1 MSQTHTTPL
10 TFVLLTAAIAL
21 LLAAAAPASAATRC
35 AEPGP
40 GETWHRVA
48 PRKAGMDAVKLQNAI
63 DYGTQNASLAI
74 RVYRNGCR
82 VGADRL
88 AVVNEHLPFE
98 SWSLAKS
105 VTSLIFGRAMSLGL
119 ISPDDPLGSLVPEA
133 DLEHGRITLR
143 DLLTATS
150 GLHWNGLRDYNVFMP
165 NRLQEAL
172 TVGIAHP
179 PGSYWEYSQ
188 SGPALVAEATERAV
202 GADFQDFAQAE
213 LFGRLGI
220 GRGSWSW
227 ARDGTGHTQGFFG
240 LRMRPDD
247 YARLGEL
254 MRRGGVWRGE
264 RLLSR
269 RFVRLALRPSPQN
282 GCYGFLIWL
291 NASKPCVG
299 PRIVDRPVGEGFRSP
314 GLPHDSFQ
322 YEGLL
327 GQLVTVFPS
336 QGIVVVR
343 VGADLALAG
352 GSTWEDE
359 MHRRILASI
368 TGEPGAL
375 PPPRPDSNSVSRAD
389 VDHGFV
395 ESLGRPME
403 ILEGELPPPLPPAGP
418 DRARAL
424 QLLSAKRS
432 GRRKVSVGVAC
443 PPAWHTAPGRCI
455 GVARMTGAGRAHY
468 RIPKSATGTLSFTL
482 RPGPARRLERRGR
495 LAVRVTA
502 RNRDHH
508 QGTKATRSFKV
519 ASVRN

>member
-1 MSQTHTTPL
+1 MR
-10 TFVLLTAAIAL
+10 AALVVVGAGL
-21 LLAAAAPASAATRC
+21 LLAAASPAAAATRC
-35 AEPGP
+35 TEPGP
-40 GETWHRVA
+40 GQPWQRVA
-48 PRKAGMDAVKLQNAI
+48 PHQAGMDAAKLQSAI

-88 AVVNEHLPFE
+88 AAVNQHLTFE

-150 GLHWNGLRDYNVFMP
+150 GLHWNGFRDYNVFMP
-165 NRLQEAL
+165 NRLHEAL

-227 ARDGTGHTQGFFG
+227 ARDGAGHTQGFFG

-264 RLLSR
+264 RLLSP

-282 GCYGFLIWL
+282 GCHGFLIWL

-322 YEGLL
+322 YAGLL

-336 QGIVVVR
+336 QGVVVVR

-368 TGEPGAL
+368 TGSPGAL
-375 PPPRPDSNSVSRAD
+375 PPPRPDSDSVSRAD

-395 ESLGRPME
+395 ESLARPME

-418 DRARAL
+418 ARARAL
-424 QLLSAKRS
+424 QLLSAD
-432 GRRKVSVGVAC
+432 VGGPGQVDVAVAC
-443 PPAWHTAPGRCI
+443 PPAWHTAPGRCAGI
-455 GVARMTGAGRAHY
+455 GRMTGAGRARY
-468 RIPKSATGTLSFTL
+468 RIPMGATRTLSFTL

-495 LAVRVTA
+495 LTVQVTA
-502 RNRDHH
+502 RNRDRHR
-508 QGTKATRSFKV
+508 GTRATRSFKV
-519 ASVRN
+519 GSARN